1 MTECLKIDDLTVRFG
16 GLVAVNKF
24 SMSVNQGEILSLIG
38 PNGAGKT
45 TVLNLLTGFIPP
57 SGGRVTY
64 RGEDITG
71 ASAARIALTGLRR
84 TFQQNSLMFDLSVKE
99 NIRAGLH
106 TRSRT
111 GLLASLF
118 NTPAYRRENAA
129 LDAEADQVL
138 EAISMTRQQDIM
150 ARNLPFGDQRKLGIG
165 IAMAAQPKLLLMD
178 EPAAGLNP
186 EESFQLTRLMVQLR
200 DSGVTIILV
209 EHDMK
214 VVMSVSDRI
223 VVLSRGEKLAEGNAQ
238 EISTNTEVLRSYLG
252 DGSWNTPAEDD
263 GDKQI
268 RGGERP

>member
-1 MTECLKIDDLTVRFG
+1 MTECLNIDGLTVRFG

-45 TVLNLLTGFIPP
+45 TVLNLLTGFIRP
-57 SGGRVTY
+57 SGGRVIY

-71 ASAARIALTGLRR
+71 ASAAKIALTGLRR

-106 TRSRT
+106 TRCKT
-111 GLLASLF
+111 GLFASLF
-118 NTPAYRRENAA
+118 NTPTYRRENAD
-129 LDAEADQVL
+129 LDAEAERIL
-138 EAISMTRQQDIM
+138 EALGMRRQQDVL

-165 IAMAAQPKLLLMD
+165 IAMAAQPNLLLMD

-186 EESFQLTRLMVQLR
+186 EESSQLTKLMVQLR
-200 DSGVTIILV
+200 NEGVTIILV

-238 EISTNTEVLRSYLG
+238 EISTNAEVLRSYLG
-252 DGSWNTPAEDD
+252 DSSWNTPVED
-263 GDKQI
+263 GTNQQI
-268 RGGERP
+268 SGGERL